1 MNDGKSDS
9 STLYES
15 IGDLALIFLNC
26 VEEEHP
32 ESSSISSVE
41 KSKNHPKKRQLS
53 KKQKTAKSNNLKYH
67 YITKKGKP
75 RAQIL

>member
-41 KSKNHPKKRQLS
+41 KSKNHPKKEAAL
-53 KKQKTAKSNNLKYH
+53 KKAKTCKIK
-67 YITKKGKP
+67 
-75 RAQIL
+75 